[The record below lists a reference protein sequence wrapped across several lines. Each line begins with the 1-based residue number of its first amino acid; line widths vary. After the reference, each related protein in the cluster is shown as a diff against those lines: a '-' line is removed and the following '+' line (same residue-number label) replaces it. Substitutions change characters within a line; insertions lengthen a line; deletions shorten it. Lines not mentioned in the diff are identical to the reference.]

1 MENFEQPEK
10 EAVGE
15 KKEESKNLWSE
26 TLDPDEKQTEK
37 KPEERKEEEGGKKAP
52 ENKPENNS
60 VDPNGIDSRPLL
72 NLQKDMSNGG
82 KKESL
87 PTDLEETY
95 PD

>member
-1 MENFEQPEK
+1 MANIEQPER

-15 KKEESKNLWSE
+15 KQGESKNLWSE
-26 TLDPDEKQTEK
+26 TLQDTRQIEK

-60 VDPNGIDSRPLL
+60 VDPNGIDSRPIQ
-72 NLQKDMSNGG
+72 NFQKDMSNDG

-87 PTDLEETY
+87 PKDIEETY